1 MNKKELLTDF
11 IYNGLKGINDI
22 TENIDFQKTTRD
34 FLKGQLTNSLNNSF
48 LKIVYKN
55 NDTQIDE
62 TFFTFL
68 KDNDNFFKTLKIY
81 SINPKEEESLQNH
94 ISNYFQNIHT
104 RYNEDKMFYF
114 YFQLILMDSFL
125 ENMGKNLPKRELKEE
140 LMNVL
145 KNKCFMEKKQMS
157 KCLGD
162 HMDEIDVIP
171 ISEFD
176 NKINNK
182 CEVPKKNLE
191 QCIIKNTKK
200 NLQ

>member
-1 MNKKELLTDF
+1 MNKKDILTDF

-22 TENIDFQKTTRD
+22 TENIDFQKTTKE
-34 FLKGQLTNSLNNSF
+34 FLKSQLNNSLNNSF

-68 KDNDNFFKTLKIY
+68 KDNDNFFKNLKIFTI
-81 SINPKEEESLQNH
+81 SSKDQESLQNH
-94 ISNYFQNIHT
+94 ISTYFQNIHT

-125 ENMGKNLPKRELKEE
+125 EKMGKNLPKRELKEE
-140 LMNVL
+140 LMDVL
-145 KNKCFMEKKQMS
+145 KNKCFMEKKEMS

-162 HMDEIDVIP
+162 HMNEIDVIP
-171 ISEFD
+171 ISDFD
-176 NKINNK
+176 NKVKNK
-182 CEVPKKNLE
+182 CDVPKNNLE
-191 QCIIKNTKK
+191 QCLIKNIRK
-200 NLQ
+200 NN